1 MIGAPEYYPLA
12 ALFLTAATFLAVY
25 FKRNNALLALSISS
39 LVLALAILIAPGGDF
54 VIWSF
59 WLKVWGSWRLYEITA
74 MQLKLLMTVSL
85 IVGVVV
91 VNQLWKRLGVKG
103 GA

>member
-1 MIGAPEYYPLA
+1 MIGVPEYYPLA

-39 LVLALAILIAPGGDF
+39 IVLALAILIAPGGDF
-54 VIWSF
+54 VVWSF
-59 WLKVWGSWRLYEITA
+59 SLRVLGNWRLYEITA
-74 MQLKLLMTVSL
+74 VQLKLLMTVTL
-85 IVGVVV
+85 IVGVVI